1 MEIEA
6 PRRYTGQCSNAR
18 ATAYSGGS
26 LVGQCQS
33 ERRGASCPN
42 TSEGVVWTGEGSD

>member
-18 ATAYSGGS
+18 ATAYNGGS

-33 ERRGASCPN
+33 ERRVASCPN